1 MDQGKK
7 VESCRNL
14 AEPLLHRHATSEEA
28 LMLESI
34 RNRDVAISRVP
45 AQAIFSAG
53 TLLSFAWLLLQNKI
67 HPIVVYLLQVYL
79 TF

>member
-1 MDQGKK
+1 
-7 VESCRNL
+7 
-14 AEPLLHRHATSEEA
+14 
-28 LMLESI
+28 MLESA
-34 RNRDVAISRVP
+34 RNRDVAISKVP
-45 AQAIFSAG
+45 AQVLAQLPVQVLLSAG

>member
-1 MDQGKK
+1 
-7 VESCRNL
+7 
-14 AEPLLHRHATSEEA
+14 
-28 LMLESI
+28 MLEST

-45 AQAIFSAG
+45 TQVVFSAG

>member
-1 MDQGKK
+1 
-7 VESCRNL
+7 
-14 AEPLLHRHATSEEA
+14 
-28 LMLESI
+28 MLESA
-34 RNRDVAISRVP
+34 RNRDVAISKAPSDVP
-45 AQAIFSAG
+45 AWAQPAWARPARVLPVQVVLSAG

>member
-1 MDQGKK
+1 
-7 VESCRNL
+7 
-14 AEPLLHRHATSEEA
+14 
-28 LMLESI
+28 MLEST
-34 RNRDVAISRVP
+34 RNRDVAISTVP
-45 AQAIFSAG
+45 AQVVFSAG

>member
-1 MDQGKK
+1 
-7 VESCRNL
+7 
-14 AEPLLHRHATSEEA
+14 
-28 LMLESI
+28 MLESA

-45 AQAIFSAG
+45 AQAVLSAG
-53 TLLSFAWLLLQNKI
+53 TLLSFAWLLLQGKI

>member
-1 MDQGKK
+1 
-7 VESCRNL
+7 
-14 AEPLLHRHATSEEA
+14 
-28 LMLESI
+28 MLESI
-34 RNRDVAISRVP
+34 RNRDVAISRFPV
-45 AQAIFSAG
+45 QVVFSAG

>member
-1 MDQGKK
+1 
-7 VESCRNL
+7 
-14 AEPLLHRHATSEEA
+14 
-28 LMLESI
+28 MLESA

-45 AQAIFSAG
+45 AQVLLSAG
-53 TLLSFAWLLLQNKI
+53 TLTSFAWLLLQNKI